1 MLFDCSARTTSPRS
15 HSHAWYALALNRRGA
30 CSSRRAS
37 ASFTS
42 SWDPLSFANG
52 TVGVKNSLLS
62 SVLPSFLCAPISFHT
77 YFSLCRFS
85 SADLRMAAEIVVRV
99 CANAA
104 RSGGQVQWDDIHGLL
119 SHTIYGG
126 RIDSPFD
133 FAVLQTCVL
142 GLWSSLDLTQL
153 T

>member
-1 MLFDCSARTTSPRS
+1 LFVLAFT
-15 HSHAWYALALNRRGA
+15 HAVLQERRQFIPQG
-30 CSSRRAS
+30 
-37 ASFTS
+37 
-42 SWDPLSFANG
+42 
-52 TVGVKNSLLS
+52 
-62 SVLPSFLCAPISFHT
+62 
-77 YFSLCRFS
+77 FSKFYEFS

-142 GLWSSLDLTQL
+142 MPETHSNPPVHFRTYTSF
-153 T
+153 